1 MRYRN
6 LRYVMCAAAI
16 GATVACGQSAEQ
28 KQAQEAA
35 KQATAAG
42 QQAAAAGQQAAA
54 AGQQAASAAQ
64 TATSGLA
71 QMAQGLTQM
80 AAGMQGKN
88 GQVAPPVDYEQLKAL
103 VPDYSG
109 WDKKGVKGE
118 QMSSPFQYSKAE
130 AHYSKGDSTIDL
142 EITDSALNQILIA
155 PFSMFLTSGYSERSD
170 EGYKKSA
177 PVKGNPGYEEWQKD
191 DKHAEIT
198 TVVNNRFIV
207 EAKGH
212 SVDSPD
218 VVRKLVESM
227 DLAKLAALK

>member
-1 MRYRN
+1 
-6 LRYVMCAAAI
+6 MCAAAI
-16 GATVACGQSAEQ
+16 GATVACGQSEAQ
-28 KQAQEAA
+28 KQAQDAS

-64 TATSGLA
+64 SATNGLA

-80 AAGMQGKN
+80 AQGLQGKN

-103 VPDYSG
+103 VPDLDG
-109 WDKKGVKGE
+109 WKKENVKGE
-118 QMSSPFQYSKAE
+118 QMTSPFQYSKAT
-130 AHYSKGDSTIDL
+130 AHYSKDNGSIDL
-142 EITDSALNQILIA
+142 DITDSALNQILIA

-191 DKHAEIT
+191 SKHAEIT

-207 EAKGH
+207 QGTGH
-212 SVDSPD
+212 DVDNAD
-218 VVRKLVESM
+218 VVRKLVESV
-227 DLAKLAALK
+227 DLAKLGTLK

>member
-1 MRYRN
+1 MRYGQ

-28 KQAQEAA
+28 KQAQDAA

-71 QMAQGLTQM
+71 QMAQGLSQM
-80 AAGMQGKN
+80 AASMQGKN

-103 VPDYSG
+103 VPDMDG
-109 WDKKGVKGE
+109 WEKKNVKGE
-118 QMSSPFQYSKAE
+118 QMSAPFQHSQAE

-155 PFSMFLTSGYSERSD
+155 PISMFLTSGYSERSD
-170 EGYKKSA
+170 DGYKKAA
-177 PVKGNPGYEEWQKD
+177 PVKGNPGFEEWQKD
-191 DKHAEIT
+191 SKHAEVT
-198 TVVNNRFIV
+198 AVVNGRFIV
-207 EAKGH
+207 AGTGH
-212 SVDSPD
+212 NVENPD
-218 VVRKLVESM
+218 VVRKLVESV
-227 DLAKLAALK
+227 DLAKLGTLK